1 MHITNPDLVAIK
13 TAIRHLASRVE
24 AEVSEAE
31 HWSSLAGNRGVGDVS
46 ATLDSVA
53 ETLRN
58 AHADLDAA
66 ARLLFDAQ
74 EQQSSQAHDHP
85 HQH

>member
-1 MHITNPDLVAIK
+1 M
-13 TAIRHLASRVE
+13 S
-24 AEVSEAE
+24 EVE

-46 ATLDSVA
+46 DTLDNVA

-74 EQQSSQAHDHP
+74 EQQASHEHKHP
-85 HQH
+85 